1 MNNETWES
9 EIDLNDRGT
18 TAQEDLEALVSD
30 LRQELAL
37 PALEVLVESTSIA
50 DLLTLAAQMTAN

>member
-1 MNNETWES
+1 MNNETWGS

-37 PALEVLVESTSIA
+37 PALEALVDSTSIA
-50 DLLTLAAQMTAN
+50 DLLALAAQMTAN

>member
-37 PALEVLVESTSIA
+37 PALEVLVESTSLA
-50 DLLTLAAQMTAN
+50 DLLALAAQMTAN

>member
-37 PALEVLVESTSIA
+37 PALEALVDSTSIA
-50 DLLTLAAQMTAN
+50 DLLALAAQMTAN